1 MFGLWH
7 RRPARDSACPPR
19 IGRADGAR
27 NNQWAGFPG
36 AAPTLPASPQVGIA
50 RAFGPENLVS
60 APTARSI
67 PAWGGVGSADAA
79 PGKRNAKAARA
90 EGPIHARGPDAGP
103 RRSVAQVT
111 GNRFGRV
118 PWARRPCHSGADASP
133 PRCASRQTFFLGF
146 SRRVPPWSRGM
157 GVSPRALKCRWRQ
170 NGSRRSKRLLSSF
183 MLERGEEQK
192 ERSFPVRSVLRSRTC
207 APGRTRKYFR
217 ARGQS
222 VQVFP
227 SGQ

>member
-1 MFGLWH
+1 MCLTTGFLSGLFETCSPVVAWWFLGRSKPATSRLQAGAPSAPRTNDFTTGLHSSFPIASLRLGAFASNSSPPSWANDLTQAQSRKEEGIMFGLWH

-19 IGRADGAR
+19 ISRADGAR

-133 PRCASRQTFFLGF
+133 PRCASR
-146 SRRVPPWSRGM
+146 
-157 GVSPRALKCRWRQ
+157 
-170 NGSRRSKRLLSSF
+170 
-183 MLERGEEQK
+183 
-192 ERSFPVRSVLRSRTC
+192 
-207 APGRTRKYFR
+207 
-217 ARGQS
+217 
-222 VQVFP
+222 
-227 SGQ
+227 